1 MTTLVRV
8 PSPRKVLVIG
18 GGPAG
23 LECARV
29 AAARGHRVTVYERE
43 AETGGHVRIQ
53 SRLPDRGE
61 LASAW
66 TWLDR
71 QARRNGAEIVAKHPV
86 DADNLDEVLAR
97 EDPDHV
103 VVATGSRVCV
113 DGFQGWTAEPLPGWE
128 TGRCVGWD
136 DVLTGAAAPRG
147 EVLVVDDVSNAI
159 APLTAVKLRQNG
171 IATVRLVTRWPMVGM
186 ETIADVYHDWILPK
200 LFETGVEIIVNHF
213 VRSISGN
220 SVEIYNVHY
229 AEHARTL
236 KADTIVMVTGRQSE
250 NALADLVRA
259 RGVSV
264 ETIGDATAPRGTF
277 EAVFEGHRAA
287 RAI

>member
-1 MTTLVRV
+1 M
-8 PSPRKVLVIG
+8 
-18 GGPAG
+18 
-23 LECARV
+23 
-29 AAARGHRVTVYERE
+29 
-43 AETGGHVRIQ
+43 
-53 SRLPDRGE
+53 
-61 LASAW
+61 
-66 TWLDR
+66 
-71 QARRNGAEIVAKHPV
+71 
-86 DADNLDEVLAR
+86 DANNLDEVLAR

-147 EVLVVDDVSNAI
+147 EVLVVDDVSNAV

-171 IATVRLVTRWPMVGM
+171 IGTVRLVTRWPMVGM

-213 VRSISGN
+213 VRNISGN

-250 NALADLVRA
+250 NGLADLIRA
-259 RGVSV
+259 RGLSV

>member
-1 MTTLVRV
+1 MD
-8 PSPRKVLVIG
+8 
-18 GGPAG
+18 AG
-23 LECARV
+23 
-29 AAARGHRVTVYERE
+29 
-43 AETGGHVRIQ
+43 
-53 SRLPDRGE
+53 
-61 LASAW
+61 
-66 TWLDR
+66 
-71 QARRNGAEIVAKHPV
+71 
-86 DADNLDEVLAR
+86 NLDEVLAR

-136 DVLTGAAAPRG
+136 AVLTGSAAARG

-171 IATVRLVTRWPMVGM
+171 IAKVRLVTRWPMVGM
-186 ETIADVYHDWILPK
+186 ETIADVYHDWILPR

-213 VRSISGN
+213 VRAIRGRE
-220 SVEIYNVHY
+220 VEIYNVHCSGQ
-229 AEHARTL
+229 ARTL
-236 KADTIVMVTGRQSE
+236 GADTIVMVTGRQSE
-250 NALADLVRA
+250 NALEELVRA
-259 RGVSV
+259 RGLSV

-287 RAI
+287 RAL

>member
-1 MTTLVRV
+1 M
-8 PSPRKVLVIG
+8 
-18 GGPAG
+18 
-23 LECARV
+23 
-29 AAARGHRVTVYERE
+29 
-43 AETGGHVRIQ
+43 
-53 SRLPDRGE
+53 
-61 LASAW
+61 AW

-71 QARRNGAEIVAKHPV
+71 QARKNGAEILAAHPV
-86 DADNLDEVLAR
+86 DAANLDEVLAR

-136 DVLTGAAAPRG
+136 AVLTGTAVPRG

-159 APLTAVKLRQNG
+159 APLTAVKMRQAG
-171 IATVRLVTRWPMVGM
+171 IAKVRLVTRWPMVGM

-200 LFETGVEIIVNHF
+200 IFETGVEVIVNHF

-229 AEHARTL
+229 AEHVRTL
-236 KADTIVMVTGRQSE
+236 TADTIVMVTGRQSE
-250 NALADLVRA
+250 NALEDLVRV

-287 RAI
+287 RAV